1 MTRKSCAVGMRN
13 AILRNYLNTLLEKS
27 NSLIICAIFSSMYL
41 LNLESAV
48 KQFPSNSCFAGT
60 CTCMPQHS
68 VKNYFVRK
76 EIKSVRSQL
85 KRPKFLTTEFF
96 FANE

>member
-1 MTRKSCAVGMRN
+1 MRALMTRKSCAVGMPN
-13 AILRNYLNTLLEKS
+13 AILRNYLNTLLGKS

-48 KQFPSNSCFAGT
+48 KQMLFPSNSCFAGT
-60 CTCMPQHS
+60 CACMPQHS

-76 EIKSVRSQL
+76 EIKSARSQL
-85 KRPKFLTTEFF
+85 KRPKF
-96 FANE
+96 